1 MRYTKYR
8 TVGRL
13 FMEKKVKKFTFRTQ
27 ESTMVFLENLK
38 QKRLNSSINQTLSD
52 ILEEYKKKT
61 EILEEPENSPFL
73 QEFIKQTKKTQ
84 NELTDITESTL
95 NQAIKA
101 INENTELLTQL
112 IILNRYNSDK
122 LSMLEEELNLFTGE
136 NNFDDNNIY
145 EEKSDELLSGALEIL
160 EKKGET
166 DEE

>member
-1 MRYTKYR
+1 
-8 TVGRL
+8 
-13 FMEKKVKKFTFRTQ
+13 MEKKVKKFTFRTQ